1 MKDSFKFMKRLKGFQ
16 RKHLK
21 GLAHKLKP
29 VVLIGQNGLT
39 APVKSSIQ
47 ESLDAHELI
56 KIRFIDFKEKAQKD
70 KIARAIEETTQS
82 EIVGSI
88 GHVYIFYRQNRN
100 PKKRAVLIPERS
112 VEIMPPKKKKFYPES
127 K

>member
-1 MKDSFKFMKRLKGFQ
+1 MKNPSKFMKRLKSFQ

-29 VVLIGQNGLT
+29 VVMIGQNGLT
-39 APVKSSIQ
+39 ESVKSTIH

-56 KIRFIDFKEKAQKD
+56 KIRFIDFKEKEQKE
-70 KIARAIEETTQS
+70 KIAQEIESNTQS

-88 GHVYIFYRQNRN
+88 GHVYIFFRQNKN
-100 PKKRAVLIPERS
+100 PKKRTVLIPEKP
-112 VEIMPPKKKKFYPES
+112 VIIKPS